1 MTDSEPAPPLA
12 RAAAP
17 GSWPSLAPQAFYGLA
32 GEVVRIMEPHSEAD
46 PVADRIRES
55 LDTAG
60 PEGMTKTEIRNLS
73 SVTQAPNASIRLCD
87 RSDIRHHSVLCRLLS
102 ILH

>member
-1 MTDSEPAPPLA
+1 
-12 RAAAP
+12 
-17 GSWPSLAPQAFYGLA
+17 
-32 GEVVRIMEPHSEAD
+32 MEPHSEAD

-73 SVTQAPNASIRLCD
+73 SVTQAPNASIRLCSSW
-87 RSDIRHHSVLCRLLS
+87 RREG
-102 ILH
+102 